1 MRQPIPRSLTART
14 NKSATLPSKANAQ
27 PPTIVTAVHA
37 ADRVHVATAT
47 HDTIRARNAI
57 VAHTVIPAHAARAA
71 RLVEKEKAKTGDK
84 IPPPHRPDEPL
95 PANTKKLSYSHPGS
109 LVPSFPEF
117 NETAPI
123 SLLTRAQAL
132 THLKLLPART
142 PPTVLSD
149 DQLASLL
156 RKTQLGTSDRANHNT
171 VCTHLQEIY
180 DAADR
185 IGIEMY
191 QGMGQ
196 PTTYINVAG
205 DPIPPDQHDEI
216 LYKYR
221 LPAEKDRYLLGN
233 CWWIVC

>member
-1 MRQPIPRSLTART
+1 
-14 NKSATLPSKANAQ
+14 
-27 PPTIVTAVHA
+27 VTA
-37 ADRVHVATAT
+37 VHVATAT
-47 HDTIRARNAI
+47 HDAI
-57 VAHTVIPAHAARAA
+57 QALIAIAAHTVIEAHAVILAHAARAA

-156 RKTQLGTSDRANHNT
+156 RKPQLGPSDRANHNT
-171 VCTHLQEIY
+171 VCAQL
-180 DAADR
+180 
-185 IGIEMY
+185 
-191 QGMGQ
+191 
-196 PTTYINVAG
+196 
-205 DPIPPDQHDEI
+205 
-216 LYKYR
+216 
-221 LPAEKDRYLLGN
+221 
-233 CWWIVC
+233 